1 MLYYKLE
8 NRASIVIFKLWV
20 NMENILLVITL
31 VVLVA
36 SVTFY
41 FYREVSKKTDGGEL
55 AKELGTALDNLRQE
69 MQRLNSEQRQEV
81 HAKLDRTNDQL
92 YRGISD
98 SQKSAAAQFEQMMK
112 NMQDASKTMQDVTG
126 KLATLDATNKQ
137 VLDFSSQLQN
147 LQNILKNPKQRGVL
161 GEYWLETLL
170 GNVLPKDAYKVQY
183 HLGVNEATGKE
194 LIADAVILVR
204 DQIIPI
210 DAKFSLENYNRLME
224 EQDPARKVQLEKD
237 LKSDIQTRIDET
249 SKYIQ
254 QQNGTMNFAFM
265 FIPAEGVYYNLMNAE
280 IGSGINS
287 RNLLEYAFSKHV
299 MIVSPTSFFAY
310 LQTVLLGL
318 RELQL
323 EKSTQDILKRV
334 ADLGKHFRAFAEFH
348 SKVGNNL
355 TTVINQYNL
364 SSNELKK
371 MSKDVVKITDGSS
384 DEVLEMA
391 TIERPVIE

>member
-1 MLYYKLE
+1 MD
-8 NRASIVIFKLWV
+8 
-20 NMENILLVITL
+20 NILLVITL
-31 VVLVA
+31 VVLIA

-41 FYREVSKKTDGGEL
+41 FFRENGRKSEGGEV
-55 AKELGTALDNLRQE
+55 ARELGAALEALRQD

-81 HAKLDRTNDQL
+81 HAKLDRTSDQL
-92 YRGISD
+92 YRGLSD

-112 NMQDASKTMQDVTG
+112 NLHESAKTMQDVTG

-147 LQNILKNPKQRGVL
+147 LQNILRNPKQRGVL

-170 GNVLPKDAYKVQY
+170 SNVLPKEAYKTQY

-194 LIADAVILVR
+194 MIADAVILIR

-224 EQDPARKVQLEKD
+224 EQDPTRKTQLEKD
-237 LKSDIQTRIDET
+237 LKTDIQTRIDET

-254 QQNGTMNFAFM
+254 PQQGTMNFAFM

-310 LQTVLLGL
+310 LQTVVMGL

-323 EKSTQDILKRV
+323 EKGAQDILKRV
-334 ADLGKHFRAFAEFH
+334 ADLGKHFRAYAEFH

-355 TTVINQYNL
+355 ATVVNQFNL
-364 SSNELKK
+364 SSGELKK

-384 DEVLEMA
+384 EDVLE
-391 TIERPVIE
+391 IEGIAKPGIE